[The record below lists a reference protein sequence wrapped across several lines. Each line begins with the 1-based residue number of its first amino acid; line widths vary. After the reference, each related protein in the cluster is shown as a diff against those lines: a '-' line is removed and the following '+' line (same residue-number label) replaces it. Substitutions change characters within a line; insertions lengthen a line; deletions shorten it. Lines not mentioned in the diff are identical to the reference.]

1 MNHHAQKQKQ
11 PPFSLPSGPLMS
23 FLNGLH
29 PKSNSLAVGILTIRE
44 ESAAM
49 AYEAWQ
55 SSKL

>member
-1 MNHHAQKQKQ
+1 
-11 PPFSLPSGPLMS
+11 MS